1 MEIIKKLALLA
12 VVALGFVACVSEAD
26 NNPVNPSEQI
36 EEVGFVMPM
45 EATRTAIGPDG
56 MSTRWAEGDK
66 LSVWALNSEG
76 NYTFE
81 NTQFTMR
88 YFSPEYDKAYF
99 VSNIS
104 EMAEGDYTYFLSY
117 PKPNSINGTQVTY
130 SVSSV
135 QSGAYDGKYDIM
147 IAEPATA
154 SALSATHSVEL
165 NTIMRHQMHAVKIT
179 VPEGRNLYGD
189 RFYRLEITF
198 PNDVVG
204 DITLDITDPNAEPVY
219 SNTSNVVVLESAE
232 GFDAGSEIWAFVL
245 PGTVEGE
252 VNYFVKG
259 EVRKSNPASYSLS
272 KEFVKGHVTPI
283 RMAIPEIYPYYTA
296 AEFTIANNFLGEE
309 YNTVTILAADG
320 TSLGTFDR
328 SENGKYLVY
337 AESDTFDVDV
347 FDNTTWKLVFDSDN
361 AIVAAEVPMGDMTD
375 FSEHFYT
382 TDVPYILFEN
392 FENVTESE
400 SYGNNSYS
408 SNEREQPGVSLD
420 GAMPTNGWNAARYW
434 LKPGAMRINARYQCV
449 KILITFASSH
459 YGRMDTPLL
468 WNGSYGIKPGKDAKI
483 KLQFDAALYQH
494 GDSSSTVTSSGIAV
508 ATHTNAN
515 NPIDGIPTGTKG
527 LGSTYE
533 TTLEDF
539 GTTLFSKSMS
549 STVGDNAFG
558 QTFPTYSTE
567 FTVTSESRICFYPT
581 ISCEDSGISN
591 AEVNVYLDNI
601 KVQIAK

>member
-12 VVALGFVACVSEAD
+12 VVACGFVACVSEAD

-76 NYTFE
+76 SYTFE
-81 NTQFTMR
+81 NMQFTMR

-179 VPEGRNLYGD
+179 VPEGRNLYGE

-400 SYGNNSYS
+400 SYGNNSYAS
-408 SNEREQPGVSLD
+408 EDRDQPGVSLD

-449 KILITFASSH
+449 KILIAFASSH

-468 WNGSYGIKPGKDAKI
+468 WNGSYGIKPGKDVKI

-494 GDSSSTVTSSGIAV
+494 GDSSSTITSSGIAV

-527 LGSTYE
+527 LGSTYD

-567 FTVTSESRICFYPT
+567 FAVTSESRICFYPT
-581 ISCEDSGISN
+581 ISCEDGGVNN
-591 AEVNVYLDNI
+591 AEINVYLDNI

>member
-1 MEIIKKLALLA
+1 MEIIKKLALLM

-179 VPEGRNLYGD
+179 VPEGRNLYGE

-392 FENVTESE
+392 FENVSESE
-400 SYGNNSYS
+400 SYGDNSYS
-408 SNEREQPGVSLD
+408 SEDRDQPGVSLD

-449 KILITFASSH
+449 KIFITFASSH

-468 WNGSYGIKPGKDAKI
+468 WNGSYGIKPGKDVKI

-508 ATHTNAN
+508 ATHNNAN

-527 LGSTYE
+527 IGSTYD

-567 FTVTSESRICFYPT
+567 FAVTSESRICFYPT

-601 KVQIAK
+601 KVQIAE

>member
-12 VVALGFVACVSEAD
+12 VVACGFVACVSEAD

-147 IAEPATA
+147 IAEPAKA

-179 VPEGRNLYGD
+179 VPEGRNLYGG

-392 FENVTESE
+392 FENVSESE
-400 SYGNNSYS
+400 SYGNNSYAS
-408 SNEREQPGVSLD
+408 EDRDQPGVSLD

-434 LKPGAMRINARYQCV
+434 LKPGAMRLNARYQCV
-449 KILITFASSH
+449 KIIIAFASTH

-468 WNGSYGIKPGKDAKI
+468 WNGSYGIKPGKDVKI
-483 KLQFDAALYQH
+483 KLQFDAALH
-494 GDSSSTVTSSGIAV
+494 EHDSSTSTVTSSGIAV

-527 LGSTYE
+527 LSSTYD

-558 QTFPTYSTE
+558 QAFPTYSTE

-581 ISCEDSGISN
+581 ISCEDGGISN
-591 AEVNVYLDNI
+591 AEINVYLDNI

>member
-1 MEIIKKLALLA
+1 MEIIKKLALLM
-12 VVALGFVACVSEAD
+12 VVACGIVACVSEAD
-26 NNPVNPSEQI
+26 NNPGNPSEQI

-219 SNTSNVVVLESAE
+219 SNTSNIVVLESAE

-245 PGTVEGE
+245 PGSVDGDVSYRVRGE
-252 VNYFVKG
+252 
-259 EVRKSNPASYSLS
+259 RRHSNVATYSLS
-272 KEFVKGHVTPI
+272 KEFVKGRITPI
-283 RMAIPEIYPYYTA
+283 NMAIPTIYPYYSA
-296 AEFTIANNFLGEE
+296 AIITVEQNNLGEE
-309 YNTVTILAADG
+309 YNTVRVYDANGGL
-320 TSLGTFDR
+320 LGEYPRNDKGVYIVDYEGEFDCDQ
-328 SENGKYLVY
+328 Y
-337 AESDTFDVDV
+337 
-347 FDNTTWKLVFDSDN
+347 DNTSWKVEFDSEH
-361 AIVAAEVPMGDMTD
+361 AIVSSYVAMGDMTD
-375 FSEHFYT
+375 YTSHNYT
-382 TDVPYILFEN
+382 TDVPYLFFEDFSTITDYSRDVVTGAQGTAHDAYDLTAYGLRSGWTGARTGGSAGTALRVGGRVDEVILG
-392 FENVTESE
+392 TTRT
-400 SYGNNSYS
+400 YGRLDSPALSGIKSGVKIAVKVSFNYS
-408 SNEREQPGVSLD
+408 GGRD
-420 GAMPTNGWNAARYW
+420 GSSKYSPWAKIGYHTTAGNIAGHKTTFSDSWKTNG
-434 LKPGAMRINARYQCV
+434 V
-449 KILITFASSH
+449 DTEVDIT
-459 YGRMDTPLL
+459 P
-468 WNGSYGIKPGKDAKI
+468 IE
-483 KLQFDAALYQH
+483 
-494 GDSSSTVTSSGIAV
+494 VTSSWSSITQE
-508 ATHTNAN
+508 ATFVFSDFTNAHRLAWVV
-515 NPIDGIPTGTKG
+515 TGTG
-527 LGSTYE
+527 
-533 TTLEDF
+533 
-539 GTTLFSKSMS
+539 
-549 STVGDNAFG
+549 
-558 QTFPTYSTE
+558 
-567 FTVTSESRICFYPT
+567 R
-581 ISCEDSGISN
+581 SN
-591 AEVNVYLDNI
+591 SITNGNSWIYLDNI

>member
-1 MEIIKKLALLA
+1 MIKKLALLA
-12 VVALGFVACVSEAD
+12 VVAFGFVACAD
-26 NNPVNPSEQI
+26 EVNNNTANPSVEV
-36 EEVGFVMPM
+36 EEVELVMPM
-45 EATRTAIGPDG
+45 AATRTAIGPDG

-66 LSVWALNSEG
+66 LGVWAVDSEG
-76 NYTFE
+76 NYTLE
-81 NTQFTMR
+81 NAQFTMR
-88 YFSPEYDKAYF
+88 YFSPEFDKAYF
-99 VSNIS
+99 VSNINA
-104 EMAEGDYTYFLSY
+104 MAEGDYTYFLSY
-117 PKPNSINGTQVTY
+117 PRPNSINGTQVTY

-179 VPEGRNLYGD
+179 VPENRNLYGG

-204 DITLDITDPNAEPVY
+204 DITLDVTNPNAEPVY
-219 SNTSNVVVLESAE
+219 SNTSNVIVLESAE
-232 GFDAGSEIWAFVL
+232 GFDAGSVIWAFVL
-245 PGTVEGE
+245 PGTVDGD

-259 EVRKSNPASYSLS
+259 EVRKSYPATYPIS

-296 AEFTIANNFLGEE
+296 AEFTVANNFLGEE

-320 TSLGTFDR
+320 TSLGTFNR

-375 FSEHFYT
+375 FTEHFYT

-392 FENVTESE
+392 FENVSESE
-400 SYGNNSYS
+400 SYGNNSYAS
-408 SNEREQPGVSLD
+408 EDRDQPGVSLD

-434 LKPGAMRINARYQCV
+434 LKPGAMRLNARYQCV
-449 KILITFASSH
+449 KIIIAFASTH

-468 WNGSYGIKPGKDAKI
+468 WNGSYGIKPGKDVKI
-483 KLQFDAALYQH
+483 KLQFDAALH
-494 GDSSSTVTSSGIAV
+494 EHDSSTSTITSSGIAV
-508 ATHTNAN
+508 AMHTNAN

-527 LGSTYE
+527 LGSTYD

-581 ISCEDSGISN
+581 LSCEDSGVNN

-601 KVQIAK
+601 KVQIAE

>member
-1 MEIIKKLALLA
+1 MEIIKKLTLLA

-147 IAEPATA
+147 IAEPAKA

-179 VPEGRNLYGD
+179 VPEGRNLYGE

-259 EVRKSNPASYSLS
+259 EVRKSNPASYSIS

-392 FENVTESE
+392 FENVSESE
-400 SYGNNSYS
+400 SYGNNSYAS
-408 SNEREQPGVSLD
+408 EDRDQPGVSLD

-434 LKPGAMRINARYQCV
+434 LKPGAMRLNARYQCV
-449 KILITFASSH
+449 KIIIAFASTH

-468 WNGSYGIKPGKDAKI
+468 WNGSYGIKPGKDVKI
-483 KLQFDAALYQH
+483 KLQFDAALH
-494 GDSSSTVTSSGIAV
+494 EHDSSSSTVTSSGIAV
-508 ATHTNAN
+508 ATHNNAN

-527 LGSTYE
+527 LSSTYD

-581 ISCEDSGISN
+581 LSCEDSGISN
-591 AEVNVYLDNI
+591 AEINVYLDNI

>member
-1 MEIIKKLALLA
+1 MEIIKKLALLM
-12 VVALGFVACVSEAD
+12 VVACGFVACVSEAD
-26 NNPVNPSEQI
+26 NNPGNPSEQI

-179 VPEGRNLYGD
+179 VPEGRNLYGG

-392 FENVTESE
+392 FENVSESE
-400 SYGNNSYS
+400 SYGDNSYS
-408 SNEREQPGVSLD
+408 SEDRDQPGVSLD

-449 KILITFASSH
+449 KIFITFASSH

-468 WNGSYGIKPGKDAKI
+468 WNGSYGIKPGKDVKI

-494 GDSSSTVTSSGIAV
+494 ADSSSTVTSSGIAV

-527 LGSTYE
+527 LGSTYD

>member
-1 MEIIKKLALLA
+1 MEIIKKLALLV
-12 VVALGFVACVSEAD
+12 VVALGFVACVSEVD
-26 NNPVNPSEQI
+26 NNPVNPSEQT

-45 EATRTAIGPDG
+45 EATRTDIGPDG

-104 EMAEGDYTYFLSY
+104 EMPEGDYTYFLSY

-147 IAEPATA
+147 IAEPAMA
-154 SALSATHSVEL
+154 SALSATNSVEL

-179 VPEGRNLYGD
+179 VPEGRNLYGG

-204 DITLDITDPNAEPVY
+204 DITLDITNPNAEPVY

-245 PGTVEGE
+245 PGTVEGD

-259 EVRKSNPASYSLS
+259 EVRKSYPASYSIS

-296 AEFTIANNFLGEE
+296 AEFTVANNFLGEE

-347 FDNTTWKLVFDSDN
+347 FDNTTWKLVFDSEN

-400 SYGNNSYS
+400 SYGNNSYAS
-408 SNEREQPGVSLD
+408 EDRDQPGKSLD
-420 GAMPTNGWNAARYW
+420 GAMPTSGWNAARYW

-449 KILITFASSH
+449 KIFITFASSH
-459 YGRMDTPLL
+459 YGRMDTPQL
-468 WNGSYGIKPGKDAKI
+468 WNGLYGIKPGKEVNI

-494 GDSSSTVTSSGIAV
+494 EDSSSTITSSGIAV

-527 LGSTYE
+527 LGSTYD

-567 FTVTSESRICFYPT
+567 FAVTSDSRICFYPT
-581 ISCEDSGISN
+581 ISCADSGVNN
-591 AEVNVYLDNI
+591 AEINVYIDNI
-601 KVQIAK
+601 KVSIVK

>member
-76 NYTFE
+76 RYTFE

-179 VPEGRNLYGD
+179 VPEGRNLYGG

-347 FDNTTWKLVFDSDN
+347 FDNTTWKLVFDSEH

-392 FENVTESE
+392 FENVSESE

-408 SNEREQPGVSLD
+408 SSEREQPGASLD

-434 LKPGAMRINARYQCV
+434 LKPGAMRINTRYQCV
-449 KILITFASSH
+449 KIIMAFASSH

-468 WNGSYGIKPGKDAKI
+468 WNGSYGIKPGKDVKI

-494 GDSSSTVTSSGIAV
+494 EDSSSTVTSSGIAV

>member
-12 VVALGFVACVSEAD
+12 VVALGFVACVSEVD

-45 EATRTAIGPDG
+45 EATRTAIGPYG

-104 EMAEGDYTYFLSY
+104 EMPEGDYTYYLSY
-117 PKPNSINGTQVTY
+117 PKPVSANGTQVTY

-147 IAEPATA
+147 IAEPANA

-179 VPEGRNLYGD
+179 VPEGRNLYGG

-198 PNDVVG
+198 PNYVVG

-392 FENVTESE
+392 FENVSESE
-400 SYGNNSYS
+400 SYGNNSYAS
-408 SNEREQPGVSLD
+408 EDRDQPGVSLD

-434 LKPGAMRINARYQCV
+434 LKPGAMRINARYQGV
-449 KILITFASSH
+449 KIFITFASTH

-468 WNGSYGIKPGKDAKI
+468 WNGSYGIKPGKDVKI

-494 GDSSSTVTSSGIAV
+494 EDSSSTVTSSGIAV

-527 LGSTYE
+527 LGSTYD

-567 FTVTSESRICFYPT
+567 FAVTSESRICFYPT
-581 ISCEDSGISN
+581 ISCEDGGVNN
-591 AEVNVYLDNI
+591 AEINVYLDNI

>member
-1 MEIIKKLALLA
+1 MEIIKKLALLM
-12 VVALGFVACVSEAD
+12 VVACGFVACVSEAD
-26 NNPVNPSEQI
+26 NNPGNPSEQI

-179 VPEGRNLYGD
+179 VPEGRNLYGE

-392 FENVTESE
+392 FENVSESE
-400 SYGNNSYS
+400 SYGDNSYS
-408 SNEREQPGVSLD
+408 SEDRDQPGVSLD

-449 KILITFASSH
+449 KIFITFASSH

-468 WNGSYGIKPGKDAKI
+468 WNGSYGIKPGKDVKI

-508 ATHTNAN
+508 ATHNNAN

-527 LGSTYE
+527 IGSTYD
-533 TTLEDF
+533 TTLENF

-567 FTVTSESRICFYPT
+567 FAVTSESRICFYPT

-601 KVQIAK
+601 KVQIAE

>member
-12 VVALGFVACVSEAD
+12 VVACGFVACVSEAD

-147 IAEPATA
+147 IAEPAKA

-179 VPEGRNLYGD
+179 VPEGRNLYGE

-259 EVRKSNPASYSLS
+259 EVRKSNPASYSIS

-400 SYGNNSYS
+400 SYGNNSYAS
-408 SNEREQPGVSLD
+408 EDRDQPGVSLD

-434 LKPGAMRINARYQCV
+434 LKPGTMRLNARYQCV
-449 KILITFASSH
+449 KIIIAFASTH

-468 WNGSYGIKPGKDAKI
+468 WNGSYGIKPGKDVKI

-527 LGSTYE
+527 LSSTYD

-581 ISCEDSGISN
+581 LSCEDSGISN
-591 AEVNVYLDNI
+591 AEINVYLDNI

>member
-12 VVALGFVACVSEAD
+12 VVACGFVACVSEAD

-76 NYTFE
+76 RYTFE

-179 VPEGRNLYGD
+179 VPEGRNLYGE

-204 DITLDITDPNAEPVY
+204 DITLDITNPNAEPVY

-245 PGTVEGE
+245 PGTVEGD

-283 RMAIPEIYPYYTA
+283 KMAIPEIYPYYTA

-392 FENVTESE
+392 FENVSESE

-408 SNEREQPGVSLD
+408 SSEREQPGVSLD

-434 LKPGAMRINARYQCV
+434 LKPGAMRINTRYQCV
-449 KILITFASSH
+449 KIIMAFASSH

-468 WNGSYGIKPGKDAKI
+468 WNGSYGIKPGKDVKI

-494 GDSSSTVTSSGIAV
+494 EDSSSTVTSSGIAV

-581 ISCEDSGISN
+581 LSCEDSGVSN
-591 AEVNVYLDNI
+591 AEINVYLDNI

>member
-1 MEIIKKLALLA
+1 MEIIKKLTLLA
-12 VVALGFVACVSEAD
+12 VVALGFVACDSEVD

-56 MSTRWAEGDK
+56 MSIRWAEGDK

-76 NYTFE
+76 NYAFE
-81 NTQFTMR
+81 NAQFTMR
-88 YFSPEYDKAYF
+88 YFSPEYNKAYF

-104 EMAEGDYTYFLSY
+104 EMPEGDYKYFLSY

-154 SALSATHSVEL
+154 SALSATHSVEI

-245 PGTVEGE
+245 PGTVDGD

-259 EVRKSNPASYSLS
+259 KIRKSNPASYSLS

-392 FENVTESE
+392 FENVSESE
-400 SYGNNSYS
+400 SYGNNSYAS
-408 SNEREQPGVSLD
+408 EDRDQPGNSLD

-449 KILITFASSH
+449 KILIAFASSH

-468 WNGSYGIKPGKDAKI
+468 WNGSYGIKPGKDVKI

-494 GDSSSTVTSSGIAV
+494 EDSSSTVTSSGIAV
-508 ATHTNAN
+508 ATHNNAN

-527 LGSTYE
+527 IGSTYDS
-533 TTLEDF
+533 TLADF
-539 GTTLFSKSMS
+539 GTTWFSKSMS

-567 FTVTSESRICFYPT
+567 FTVTSDSRICFYPT
-581 ISCEDSGISN
+581 ISCEDSGVTN
-591 AEVNVYLDNI
+591 AEIHVYLDNI
-601 KVQIAK
+601 KVQIAE

>member
-147 IAEPATA
+147 IAEPAMA

-347 FDNTTWKLVFDSDN
+347 FDNTTWKLVFDSEH

-408 SNEREQPGVSLD
+408 SSEREQPGASLD

-434 LKPGAMRINARYQCV
+434 LKPGAMRINTRYQCV
-449 KILITFASSH
+449 KIIMAFASSH
-459 YGRMDTPLL
+459 YGRMDTPQL

-494 GDSSSTVTSSGIAV
+494 EDSSSTVTSSGIAV

-581 ISCEDSGISN
+581 LSCEDSGVSN
-591 AEVNVYLDNI
+591 AEINVYLDNI
-601 KVQIAK
+601 KVQIAE

>member
-76 NYTFE
+76 RYTFE

-104 EMAEGDYTYFLSY
+104 EMPEGDYTYFLSY

-179 VPEGRNLYGD
+179 VPEGRNLYGE

-198 PNDVVG
+198 PNDIVG

-347 FDNTTWKLVFDSDN
+347 FDNTTWKLVFDSEH
-361 AIVAAEVPMGDMTD
+361 AVVAAEVPMGDMTD

-408 SNEREQPGVSLD
+408 SSEREQPGASLD

-434 LKPGAMRINARYQCV
+434 LKPGAMRINTRYQCV
-449 KILITFASSH
+449 KIIMAFASSH
-459 YGRMDTPLL
+459 YGRMDTPQL
-468 WNGSYGIKPGKDAKI
+468 WNGSYGIKPGKDVKI

-494 GDSSSTVTSSGIAV
+494 EDSSSTVTSSGIAV

-527 LGSTYE
+527 LGSTYD

-581 ISCEDSGISN
+581 LSCEDSGVSN
-591 AEVNVYLDNI
+591 AEINVYLDNI
-601 KVQIAK
+601 KVQIAE

>member
-147 IAEPATA
+147 IAEPAKA

-179 VPEGRNLYGD
+179 VPEGRNLYGE

-204 DITLDITDPNAEPVY
+204 DITLDITNPNAEPVY

-259 EVRKSNPASYSLS
+259 KVRKSNPASYSLS

-392 FENVTESE
+392 FENVSESE
-400 SYGNNSYS
+400 SYGNNSYAS
-408 SNEREQPGVSLD
+408 EDRDQPGVSLD

-434 LKPGAMRINARYQCV
+434 LKPGAMRLNARYQCV
-449 KILITFASSH
+449 KIIIAFASTH

-468 WNGSYGIKPGKDAKI
+468 WNGSYGIKPGKDVKI
-483 KLQFDAALYQH
+483 KLQFDAALH
-494 GDSSSTVTSSGIAV
+494 EHDSSTSTITSSGIAV

-527 LGSTYE
+527 LSSTYD

-581 ISCEDSGISN
+581 LSCEDSGISN
-591 AEVNVYLDNI
+591 AEINVYLDNI
-601 KVQIAK
+601 RVQIAK

>member
-1 MEIIKKLALLA
+1 MIKKLALLA
-12 VVALGFVACVSEAD
+12 VVACGFVACVSEAD

-179 VPEGRNLYGD
+179 VPEGRNLYGG

-245 PGTVEGE
+245 PGTVEGD

-347 FDNTTWKLVFDSDN
+347 FDNTTWKLVFDSEH

-408 SNEREQPGVSLD
+408 SSEREQPGASLD

-434 LKPGAMRINARYQCV
+434 LKPGAMRINTRYQCV
-449 KILITFASSH
+449 KIIMAFASSH

-468 WNGSYGIKPGKDAKI
+468 WNGSYGIKPGKDVKI

-494 GDSSSTVTSSGIAV
+494 EDSSSTITSSGIAV

-527 LGSTYE
+527 LGSTYD

-581 ISCEDSGISN
+581 LSCEDSGVSN
-591 AEVNVYLDNI
+591 AEINVYLDNI
-601 KVQIAK
+601 KVQIAE

>member
-1 MEIIKKLALLA
+1 MEIIKKLALLM
-12 VVALGFVACVSEAD
+12 VVACGFVACVSEAD
-26 NNPVNPSEQI
+26 NNPGNPSEQI

-45 EATRTAIGPDG
+45 AATRTAIGPDG

-104 EMAEGDYTYFLSY
+104 EMPDGDYTYFLSY
-117 PKPNSINGTQVTY
+117 PKPNSVNGTQVTY

-179 VPEGRNLYGD
+179 VPEGRNLYGE

-392 FENVTESE
+392 FENVSESE
-400 SYGNNSYS
+400 SYGDNSYS
-408 SNEREQPGVSLD
+408 SEDRDQPGVSLD

-449 KILITFASSH
+449 KIFITFASSH

-468 WNGSYGIKPGKDAKI
+468 WNGSYGIKPGKDVKI

-494 GDSSSTVTSSGIAV
+494 ADSSSTVTSSGIAV

-527 LGSTYE
+527 LGSTYD

>member
-1 MEIIKKLALLA
+1 MEMIKKLALLA
-12 VVALGFVACVSEAD
+12 VVACGFVACVSEAD

-179 VPEGRNLYGD
+179 VPEGRNLYGG

-245 PGTVEGE
+245 PGTVEGD

-347 FDNTTWKLVFDSDN
+347 FDNTTWKLVFDSEH

-408 SNEREQPGVSLD
+408 SSEREQPGASLD

-434 LKPGAMRINARYQCV
+434 LKPGAMRINTRYQCV
-449 KILITFASSH
+449 KIIMAFASSH

-468 WNGSYGIKPGKDAKI
+468 WNGSYGIKPGKDVKI

-494 GDSSSTVTSSGIAV
+494 EDSSSTITSSGIAV

-527 LGSTYE
+527 LGSTYD

-581 ISCEDSGISN
+581 LSCEDSGVSN
-591 AEVNVYLDNI
+591 AEINVYLDNI
-601 KVQIAK
+601 KVQIAE

>member
-12 VVALGFVACVSEAD
+12 VVACGFVACVSEAD
-26 NNPVNPSEQI
+26 NNPGNPSEQI

-76 NYTFE
+76 SYTFE

-117 PKPNSINGTQVTY
+117 PKPVSVNGTQVTY

-147 IAEPATA
+147 IAEPAMA

-375 FSEHFYT
+375 YTSHNYT

-400 SYGNNSYS
+400 SYGNNSYAS
-408 SNEREQPGVSLD
+408 EDRDQPGVSLD

-449 KILITFASSH
+449 KIFIAFASSH
-459 YGRMDTPLL
+459 YGRMDTPQL
-468 WNGSYGIKPGKDAKI
+468 WNGSYGIKPGKDVKI

-527 LGSTYE
+527 LGSTYD

-567 FTVTSESRICFYPT
+567 FTVTSDSRICFYPT

>member
-1 MEIIKKLALLA
+1 MEIIKKLTLLA

-76 NYTFE
+76 RYTFE
-81 NTQFTMR
+81 NTQFTMH

-147 IAEPATA
+147 IAEPAMA

-347 FDNTTWKLVFDSDN
+347 FDNTTWKLVFDSEH

-392 FENVTESE
+392 FENVSESE

-408 SNEREQPGVSLD
+408 SSEREQPGASLD

-434 LKPGAMRINARYQCV
+434 LKPGAMRINTRYQCV
-449 KILITFASSH
+449 KIIMAFASSH

-468 WNGSYGIKPGKDAKI
+468 WNGSYGIKPGKDVKI

-494 GDSSSTVTSSGIAV
+494 EDSSSTVTSSGIAV

-581 ISCEDSGISN
+581 LSCEDSGVSN
-591 AEVNVYLDNI
+591 AEINVYLDNI
-601 KVQIAK
+601 KVQIAE

>member
-179 VPEGRNLYGD
+179 VPEGRNLYGE

-204 DITLDITDPNAEPVY
+204 DITLDITNPNAEPVY

-400 SYGNNSYS
+400 SYGNNSYAS
-408 SNEREQPGVSLD
+408 EDRDQPGVSLD
-420 GAMPTNGWNAARYW
+420 GAMPTSGWNAARYW
-434 LKPGAMRINARYQCV
+434 LKPGAMRLNARYQCV
-449 KILITFASSH
+449 KFIIAFASTH

-468 WNGSYGIKPGKDAKI
+468 WNGSYGIKPGKDVKI
-483 KLQFDAALYQH
+483 KLQFDAALH
-494 GDSSSTVTSSGIAV
+494 EHDSSTSTITSSGIAV

-527 LGSTYE
+527 LGSTYD

-581 ISCEDSGISN
+581 ISCEDSGINN
-591 AEVNVYLDNI
+591 AEINVYLDNI

>member
-12 VVALGFVACVSEAD
+12 VVALAVVACVSEAD

-117 PKPNSINGTQVTY
+117 PKPVSVNGTQVTY

-147 IAEPATA
+147 IAEPAMA

-179 VPEGRNLYGD
+179 VPEGRNLYGE

-400 SYGNNSYS
+400 SYGDNSYS
-408 SNEREQPGVSLD
+408 SEDRDQPGVSLD
-420 GAMPTNGWNAARYW
+420 GAMPTSGWNAARYW
-434 LKPGAMRINARYQCV
+434 LKPGAMRLNARYQCV
-449 KILITFASSH
+449 KIFIAFASSH

-468 WNGSYGIKPGKDAKI
+468 WNGSYGIKPGKDVKI

-494 GDSSSTVTSSGIAV
+494 ESSSSTVTSSGIAV
-508 ATHTNAN
+508 ATHNNAN

-527 LGSTYE
+527 LGSTYD

-549 STVGDNAFG
+549 STVGDDAFG

-567 FTVTSESRICFYPT
+567 FVVTSESRICFYPT
-581 ISCEDSGISN
+581 ISCEDSGVSN

-601 KVQIAK
+601 KVQIAE

>member
-1 MEIIKKLALLA
+1 MEIIKKLALLM
-12 VVALGFVACVSEAD
+12 VVACGFVACVSEAD

-104 EMAEGDYTYFLSY
+104 EMPEGDYTYFLSY
-117 PKPNSINGTQVTY
+117 PKPNSIDGTQVTY

-147 IAEPATA
+147 IAEPAMA
-154 SALSATHSVEL
+154 SALSATHSVEI

-179 VPEGRNLYGD
+179 VPEGRNLYGG

-204 DITLDITDPNAEPVY
+204 DITLDITNPNAEPVY

-232 GFDAGSEIWAFVL
+232 GFDAGNEIWAFVL
-245 PGTVEGE
+245 PGTVEGD

-400 SYGNNSYS
+400 SYGDNSYAS
-408 SNEREQPGVSLD
+408 EDRDQPGVSLD

-449 KILITFASSH
+449 KIFIAFASSH

-468 WNGSYGIKPGKDAKI
+468 WNGSYGIKPGKNVKI
-483 KLQFDAALYQH
+483 KLQFDAALH
-494 GDSSSTVTSSGIAV
+494 EHDSSTSTITSAGIAV
-508 ATHTNAN
+508 ATHNNAN

-527 LGSTYE
+527 IGSTYE

-539 GTTLFSKSMS
+539 GTTWFNKSMS

-567 FTVTSESRICFYPT
+567 FAVTSESRICFYPK
-581 ISCEDSGISN
+581 ISCEDSGVNN
-591 AEVNVYLDNI
+591 AEINVYLDNI

>member
-1 MEIIKKLALLA
+1 MEIIKKLALLM
-12 VVALGFVACVSEAD
+12 VVACGIVACVSEAD

-204 DITLDITDPNAEPVY
+204 DITLDITDPDAEPVY

-392 FENVTESE
+392 FENVSESE
-400 SYGNNSYS
+400 SYGDNSYS
-408 SNEREQPGVSLD
+408 SEDRDQPGVSLD

-449 KILITFASSH
+449 KIIIAFASSH
-459 YGRMDTPLL
+459 YGRMDTPPL
-468 WNGSYGIKPGKDAKI
+468 WNGSYGIKPGKDVKI

-508 ATHTNAN
+508 ATHNNAN

-527 LGSTYE
+527 LGSTYD

-567 FTVTSESRICFYPT
+567 FAVTSESRICFYPT
-581 ISCEDSGISN
+581 ISCEDGGVNN
-591 AEVNVYLDNI
+591 AEINVYLDNI
-601 KVQIAK
+601 KVQIAE

>member
-12 VVALGFVACVSEAD
+12 VVACGFVACVSEAD
-26 NNPVNPSEQI
+26 NNPGNPSEQI

-245 PGTVEGE
+245 PGSVDGDVSYRVRGE
-252 VNYFVKG
+252 
-259 EVRKSNPASYSLS
+259 RRHSNVATYSLS
-272 KEFVKGHVTPI
+272 KEFVKGRITPI
-283 RMAIPEIYPYYTA
+283 NMAIPTIYPYYSA
-296 AEFTIANNFLGEE
+296 AIITVEQNNLGEE
-309 YNTVTILAADG
+309 YNTVRVYDANGGL
-320 TSLGTFDR
+320 LGEYPRNDKGVYIVDYEGEFDCDQ
-328 SENGKYLVY
+328 Y
-337 AESDTFDVDV
+337 
-347 FDNTTWKLVFDSDN
+347 DNTSWRVEFDSEH
-361 AIVAAEVPMGDMTD
+361 AIVASYVAMGDMTD
-375 FSEHFYT
+375 YTSHNYT

-392 FENVTESE
+392 FENVSESE

-449 KILITFASSH
+449 KIIMAFASSH
-459 YGRMDTPLL
+459 YGRMDTPQL
-468 WNGSYGIKPGKDAKI
+468 WNGSYGIKPGKDVKI

-508 ATHTNAN
+508 ATHNNAN

-527 LGSTYE
+527 LGSTYD

>member
-1 MEIIKKLALLA
+1 MEIIKKLALLM
-12 VVALGFVACVSEAD
+12 VVACGFVACVSEAD

-104 EMAEGDYTYFLSY
+104 EMPEGDYTYFLSY

-154 SALSATHSVEL
+154 SALSATNSVEL

-179 VPEGRNLYGD
+179 VPEGRNFYGE

-245 PGTVEGE
+245 PGTVDGD

-259 EVRKSNPASYSLS
+259 EVRKSNPASYSIS
-272 KEFVKGHVTPI
+272 KEFIKGHVTPI

-296 AEFTIANNFLGEE
+296 AEFTVENNFLGEE

-347 FDNTTWKLVFDSDN
+347 FDNTTWKLVFDSEN

-392 FENVTESE
+392 FENVSESE

-408 SNEREQPGVSLD
+408 SNEREQPGKSLD

-449 KILITFASSH
+449 KIVMAFASSH
-459 YGRMDTPLL
+459 YGRMDTPQL
-468 WNGSYGIKPGKDAKI
+468 WNGSYGIKPGKDVKI

-494 GDSSSTVTSSGIAV
+494 EDSSSTVTSSGIAV

-527 LGSTYE
+527 LGSTYD

-567 FTVTSESRICFYPT
+567 FAVTSDSRICFYPT
-581 ISCEDSGISN
+581 ISCENSGISN
-591 AEVNVYLDNI
+591 AEINVYIDNI
-601 KVQIAK
+601 KVSIAK

>member
-76 NYTFE
+76 RYTFE

-179 VPEGRNLYGD
+179 VPEGRNLYGE

-347 FDNTTWKLVFDSDN
+347 FDNTTWKLVFDSEH

-392 FENVTESE
+392 FENVSESE

-408 SNEREQPGVSLD
+408 SSEREQPGVSLD

-558 QTFPTYSTE
+558 QAFPTYSTE

>member
-76 NYTFE
+76 RYTFE

-104 EMAEGDYTYFLSY
+104 EMPEGDYTYFLSY

-147 IAEPATA
+147 IAEPAMA

-179 VPEGRNLYGD
+179 VPEGRNLYGE

-347 FDNTTWKLVFDSDN
+347 FDNTTWKLVFDSEH

-408 SNEREQPGVSLD
+408 SSEREQPGASLD

-434 LKPGAMRINARYQCV
+434 LKPGAMRINTRYQCV
-449 KILITFASSH
+449 KIIMAFASSH

-468 WNGSYGIKPGKDAKI
+468 WNGSYGIKPGKDVKI

-494 GDSSSTVTSSGIAV
+494 EDSSSTVTSSGIAV

-581 ISCEDSGISN
+581 LSCEDSGVSN
-591 AEVNVYLDNI
+591 AEINVYLDNI
-601 KVQIAK
+601 KVQIAE